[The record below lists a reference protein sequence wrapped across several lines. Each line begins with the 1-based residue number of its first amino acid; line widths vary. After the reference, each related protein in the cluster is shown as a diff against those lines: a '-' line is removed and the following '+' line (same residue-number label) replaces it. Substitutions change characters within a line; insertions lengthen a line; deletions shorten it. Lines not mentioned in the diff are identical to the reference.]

1 MIDFELYRIF
11 VAVAKEENI
20 TKAAEKLNIS
30 QPAITKQIKNLE
42 GQLFMTLFARK
53 SKGLELTIEGK
64 ELFEKVKNPIEEL
77 NKVNEDF
84 CKNRKINIGTHN
96 HMSGLIF
103 GNVLNQFTL
112 KYPDTNLNLI
122 CEDIDDL
129 LKKLS
134 NKEIDMVFAKKYNV
148 EVPEGLKFI
157 KLGYLNETFIVN
169 KKSDL
174 VNNTLT
180 FDNLKGKAIYIPRDY
195 EQTTKRMQELAKN
208 SDLKLKLSNYRSIVR
223 LVNEGMVIGVIT
235 EEYLYDWEWEKFNLA
250 KVDNTIGLG
259 KVEFG
264 VYLNSYQFK
273 ELNLLVEMIKEYFNM
288 SHKIKI

>member
-42 GQLFMTLFARK
+42 NQLSMTLFERK
-53 SKGLELTIEGK
+53 SKGLKLTIDGH
-64 ELFEKVKNPIEEL
+64 ELLEKVKNPIDEL
-77 NKVNEDF
+77 NNVNENF
-84 CKNRKINIGTHN
+84 YKNKKINIGTHN

-103 GNVLNQFTL
+103 GNILNQFTL

-134 NKEIDMVFAKKYNV
+134 NKEINMVFAKKYN
-148 EVPEGLKFI
+148 EKVPEGLKFI

-169 KKSDL
+169 KNSDL
-174 VNNTLT
+174 VNKTLT
-180 FDNLKGKAIYIPRDY
+180 FDNLKGKVIYIPRNY
-195 EQTTKRMQELAKN
+195 EQTTKRMQELTKN
-208 SDLKLKLSNYRSIVR
+208 SDLSLKLSNYRSIVR
-223 LVNEGMVIGVIT
+223 LIDEGMVIGVVT
-235 EEYLYDWEWEKFNLA
+235 EEYLYDWEWENFNLA
-250 KVDNTIGLG
+250 KVNNEIGLG

-264 VYLNSYQFK
+264 VYLNSYKFK
-273 ELNLLVEMIKEYFNM
+273 ELNFLLDMIKEYFY
-288 SHKIKI
+288 

>member
-235 EEYLYDWEWEKFNLA
+235 EEYLYDWEWEKFNLS